1 MEGSCLGE
9 GRAGKRG
16 QTPQTA
22 FKFLSHR
29 QPPGDPVAFW
39 ENVTVESVCSS
50 VYSHRSSFRSPLK
63 EPWEDETLPSRWG
76 RSVFFLS
83 FLTDSDCLLTEV
95 TGIWADC
102 LCVVFGLRQSGLCTD
117 VVTENYMGLKIFN
130 FTYYRTVLAKYLKCL
145 FYCFSKADRNEDG
158 TLEG

>member
-1 MEGSCLGE
+1 M
-9 GRAGKRG
+9 
-16 QTPQTA
+16 
-22 FKFLSHR
+22 
-29 QPPGDPVAFW
+29 AFW

-95 TGIWADC
+95 TGIWVDC
-102 LCVVFGLRQSGLCTD
+102 LCVVSGLRQSGLCTD
-117 VVTENYMGLKIFN
+117 VVTENYIGLKIFN